1 VSVNTGGLIL
11 ALACCGT
18 VVVAGQGPPARNTA
32 TVATVGEA
40 VTLEP
45 IECWSRASTS
55 AARVGELFTL
65 VLTCA
70 VVETAS
76 TTVVPDQ
83 SRLDPGVFQ
92 IPPFEVVRGTQATD
106 VRAGTR
112 RFFQYEYTLRYVGE
126 DFGKDVTLPS
136 VTVSYRVQS
145 QTPQETSIE
154 GRERQYILP
163 ALTIR
168 ILSLVPAIATDIRD
182 QPTETFGQIQAR
194 RFRANVLRVIAG
206 SLYMV
211 GALVVVSGLTRVLQR
226 SRRQTPVAIR
236 FASDS
241 TILRR
246 VSDELGKVRRLRGIE
261 GWTDT
266 LAARALV
273 SLRVVATYAVSHPVI
288 QSRDD
293 GTRAS
298 AGQLV
303 VPGRWPGQS
312 AVLVSSSVTS
322 ATLASEGRRIETRRA
337 ASNVMDA
344 GTSGAE
350 HLAGLDA
357 AMNRFAGRAY
367 GRDGRL
373 VEDAELDEALDVG
386 VRALSRLRREH
397 TWLSTKLR
405 AIASSLGRLKVR
417 LKPDTTGGVS

>member
-1 VSVNTGGLIL
+1 
-11 ALACCGT
+11 
-18 VVVAGQGPPARNTA
+18 
-32 TVATVGEA
+32 
-40 VTLEP
+40 
-45 IECWSRASTS
+45 
-55 AARVGELFTL
+55 
-65 VLTCA
+65 
-70 VVETAS
+70 
-76 TTVVPDQ
+76 
-83 SRLDPGVFQ
+83 
-92 IPPFEVVRGTQATD
+92 
-106 VRAGTR
+106 
-112 RFFQYEYTLRYVGE
+112 
-126 DFGKDVTLPS
+126 
-136 VTVSYRVQS
+136 
-145 QTPQETSIE
+145 
-154 GRERQYILP
+154 
-163 ALTIR
+163 
-168 ILSLVPAIATDIRD
+168 
-182 QPTETFGQIQAR
+182 
-194 RFRANVLRVIAG
+194 
-206 SLYMV
+206 
-211 GALVVVSGLTRVLQR
+211 
-226 SRRQTPVAIR
+226 
-236 FASDS
+236 
-241 TILRR
+241 

-298 AGQLV
+298 EGQLV